1 MRPVELQLEG
11 FTTFRQATTVNF
23 RDADLFVLTGPTG
36 SGKSSIID
44 ALVFALY
51 GSVPRYGDRR
61 SVEPVITLGRVQT
74 RIRFDF
80 TVGDDEYTVV
90 RVVRRLKRGAT
101 TAEARLEHGD
111 EVVASGADEVT
122 EAVEKLLGL
131 TYDHFIKAVVLPQ
144 GDFARFLHDRPSKRQ
159 ELLRELL
166 DLGIYRQIRDLAG
179 RRKAAADAKVDL
191 YRHELDGLGDLLERD
206 EEAAQQRLQTLDAL
220 LEQVATAQQQI
231 EALDEDLKAR
241 RTDIEDRQ
249 ATVATLEA
257 VVEPDGVE
265 DLASRIRQA
274 DETVEHTKRAAAE
287 TSEAVAAQEPVV
299 DSLPDPA
306 AVENRLKL
314 LEQRDR
320 LTARQ
325 AANQT
330 AVADAEQAVAA
341 ARADAEAAQAALTAA
356 REHLQELHRR
366 HAAHDLAAGVEVG
379 EPCPV
384 CGVTIET
391 PPTLQAVPDLEEAE
405 ADVARHVATRDE
417 AEARVRAAEADLV
430 RATTALEQ
438 TSEQLAT
445 LEDQLEDVGSR
456 EELLALRSNI
466 AAARERLE
474 TLKAAA
480 RAAAESAEEASRM
493 RQALADEEARAWKT
507 FHQVRDT
514 VAHLKPPPAG
524 RQDLAADWKALV
536 HWAQDRADELRRQLA
551 ELEEQTAD
559 FAARRDRLLG
569 DLEQAIVDAGLDVGP
584 SPRDVVI
591 EARSEVK
598 HELEQLRSAKKRADE
613 LGAAVEQE
621 QERSAVAGTLVR
633 HLNAAKFEAW
643 LLEEALYELT
653 DGANGM
659 LAELSGGAYSLE
671 VVKNDFG
678 IVDHRN
684 ADQHRSVKTLS
695 GGETF
700 LVSLALALSL
710 SEQLAN
716 MSVHGTSK
724 LESIFLDEGFGTLDQ
739 ETLDVVAS
747 VVHELG
753 ASGRT
758 VGLVSHVADLA
769 EQVPVRFLV
778 TKDAS
783 GSHVERIDA

>member
-11 FTTFRQATTVNF
+11 FTAFREAVTVSF
-23 RDADLFVLTGPTG
+23 RDADLFALTGPTG
-36 SGKSSIID
+36 SGKSSIVD
-44 ALVFALY
+44 AIVFALY

-61 SVEPVITLGRVQT
+61 TVEPVITLGRNQA
-74 RIRFDF
+74 RIQFDF

-90 RVVRRLKRGAT
+90 RVVRRLNGGAT

-111 EVVASGADEVT
+111 EVIASGADDVS
-122 EAVEKLLGL
+122 EAVERLLGL
-131 TYDHFIKAVVLPQ
+131 TYDHFIKSVVLPQ

-179 RRKAAADAKVDL
+179 RRKASADAKVDL
-191 YRHELDGLGDLLERD
+191 FRHELDGLDNLLERD
-206 EEAAQQRLQTLDAL
+206 EEAAKQRLQTLDAL

-231 EALDEDLKAR
+231 EALDEDLRAR
-241 RTDIEDRQ
+241 RAKIEDRRT
-249 ATVATLEA
+249 TVATLDA

-265 DLASRIRQA
+265 GLATRIRQA
-274 DETVEHTKRAAAE
+274 DDAVERTRREAAE
-287 TSEAVAAQEPVV
+287 ASEAVDAQEPVV
-299 DSLPDPA
+299 DSLPDSA
-306 AVENRLKL
+306 VVENRLKL

-320 LTARQ
+320 LTDRQ
-325 AANQT
+325 AADQP

-341 ARADAEAAQAALTAA
+341 ARADAEAAGAALTAA
-356 REHLQELHRR
+356 REHLEKLRRR

-391 PPTLQAVPDLEEAE
+391 PPTLQAVPDIEEAE
-405 ADVARHVATRDE
+405 ADVARHGTARDE
-417 AEARVRAAEADLV
+417 AEARVRVAEVELV

-466 AAARERLE
+466 GVARERLE
-474 TLKAAA
+474 TLKAAVRVA
-480 RAAAESAEEASRM
+480 TESAEDAARI
-493 RQALADEEARAWKT
+493 RRALAEEEARAWKT

-514 VAHLKPPPAG
+514 VAHLKPPPAE

-536 HWAQDRADELRRQLA
+536 HWAHDRADQVRRQLA

-559 FAARRDRLLG
+559 VGARRDRLRG
-569 DLEQAIVDAGLDVGP
+569 DLEQAIVDAGVDVGT

-591 EARSEVK
+591 EARSEAK
-598 HELEQLRSAKKRADE
+598 HELQQLRSAKKRADE
-613 LGAAVEQE
+613 LGAAMEQE
-621 QERSAVAGTLVR
+621 KERSAVAGTLVR
-633 HLNAAKFEAW
+633 YLNAGKFEAW

-653 DGANGM
+653 DGANGL

-671 VVKNDFG
+671 AVKNNFG

-716 MSVHGTSK
+716 MSVHGTAK

-753 ASGRT
+753 ATGRT
-758 VGLVSHVADLA
+758 VGLISHVSDLA
-769 EQVPVRFLV
+769 EQVPTRYVV
-778 TKDAS
+778 SKDVS
-783 GSHVERIDA
+783 GARIERIDA